1 MEFTDF
7 SKSSFYYPSSQSVWD
22 FGDFAAA
29 EKNSLG
35 FMELLGSQYQH
46 HQLQLQDFA
55 TVSPHSFPLETPQPP
70 TQTQPLAKMF
80 SSVQAPPSNA
90 TAADKPVTSKV
101 ESLCSDHLLVNPP
114 ATPNSSSISSASSE
128 AVNEEEKAKRKDDE
142 EEEEEQEQ
150 KKTDTHTNNQLKP
163 KKNNQ
168 KRQREARVAFMTKSE
183 VDHLEDGYRWRKYG
197 QKAVKNSPFP
207 RSYYRCTTASCN
219 VKKRVERSFR
229 DPSTVVTTYEGQH
242 THISPLT
249 ARPISTGGYFGS
261 SGIASNLGNFGF
273 PIESSTLISPQ
284 FQQLVHYH
292 HQQQQQQQELSS
304 CFGGVSEYHTS
315 HVNGYGDGD
324 DDRVKKSRGLVK
336 DNGLLQDVVP
346 SHMLKEE

>member
-7 SKSSFYYPSSQSVWD
+7 SKTSFYYPSSQSVWD
-22 FGDFAAA
+22 FGDLAAA
-29 EKNSLG
+29 ERHSLG
-35 FMELLGSQYQH
+35 FMELLSSQQH
-46 HQLQLQDFA
+46 QDFA
-55 TVSPHSFPLETPQPP
+55 TVSPHSFLLQTSQPQ
-70 TQTQPLAKMF
+70 TQTQPSAKL
-80 SSVQAPPSNA
+80 SSSIIQAPPSEQL
-90 TAADKPVTSKV
+90 VTSKV
-101 ESLCSDHLLVNPP
+101 ESLCSDHLLINPP

-128 AVNEEEKAKRKDDE
+128 ALNEEKPKTEDNEEEGGEDQ
-142 EEEEEQEQ
+142 QEKSHT
-150 KKTDTHTNNQLKP
+150 KKQLKA

-249 ARPISTGGYFGS
+249 SRPISTGGFFGS
-261 SGIASNLGNFGF
+261 SGAASSLGNGCFGF
-273 PIESSTLISPQ
+273 PIDGSTLISPQ
-284 FQQLVHYH
+284 FQQLVQYH
-292 HQQQQQQQELSS
+292 HQQQQQELMS
-304 CFGGVSEYHTS
+304 CFGGVNEYLNS
-315 HVNGYGDGD
+315 HANEYGDD
-324 DDRVKKSRGLVK
+324 NRVKKSRVLVK

>member
-7 SKSSFYYPSSQSVWD
+7 SKTSFYYPSSQSVWD
-22 FGDFAAA
+22 FGDLAAA
-29 EKNSLG
+29 ERNSLG
-35 FMELLGSQYQH
+35 FMELLGSQH
-46 HQLQLQDFA
+46 QDFA
-55 TVSPHSFPLETPQPP
+55 TASPHSFLLETSQP
-70 TQTQPLAKMF
+70 QTQPSGKLS
-80 SSVQAPPSNA
+80 SSVSTNLQAPPSNA
-90 TAADKPVTSKV
+90 ATTEPLVTSKV

-128 AVNEEEKAKRKDDE
+128 AVNEEKPKREEEDE
-142 EEEEEQEQ
+142 EEDQREKSNV
-150 KKTDTHTNNQLKP
+150 KKQLKP

-242 THISPLT
+242 THISPL
-249 ARPISTGGYFGS
+249 ASRPISTGGFFGS
-261 SGIASNLGNFGF
+261 SGAASNLGNGSFGF

-292 HQQQQQQQELSS
+292 QQRQQQELLS
-304 CFGGVSEYHTS
+304 CFGGVNEYLNS
-315 HVNGYGDGD
+315 HANEYGD

>member
-7 SKSSFYYPSSQSVWD
+7 SKTSFYYPSSQSVWD
-22 FGDFAAA
+22 LGDLAAA
-29 EKNSLG
+29 ERNSLG
-35 FMELLGSQYQH
+35 FMELLGSQH
-46 HQLQLQDFA
+46 QDFA
-55 TVSPHSFPLETPQPP
+55 TVSPHSFLLEPQP
-70 TQTQPLAKMF
+70 QPSAKL
-80 SSVQAPPSNA
+80 SSTIIQAPPSEQL
-90 TAADKPVTSKV
+90 VTSKV
-101 ESLCSDHLLVNPP
+101 EPLCSDHLLINPP

-128 AVNEEEKAKRKDDE
+128 ALNEEKPKRDNE
-142 EEEEEQEQ
+142 EEEEEEKSHT
-150 KKTDTHTNNQLKP
+150 KKQLKP

-249 ARPISTGGYFGS
+249 SRPISTGGFFGS
-261 SGIASNLGNFGF
+261 SGAASNLGNGCFGF
-273 PIESSTLISPQ
+273 PIDGSTLISPQ

-292 HQQQQQQQELSS
+292 HQQQQQELMS
-304 CFGGVSEYHTS
+304 CFGGVGEYLNSHASEY
-315 HVNGYGDGD
+315 D
-324 DDRVKKSRGLVK
+324 DDNRVKKSRVLVK